1 MSDDKRKVMLIDDNI
16 ISLMVTAEVLS
27 THGYT
32 VAKTASAQG
41 CIAKV
46 EYEKPDVV
54 LIDPAMPRLAID
66 TLLETIR
73 DGDMDKDVSV
83 VLFSDQPAKTLI
95 ETSQAKKMNGYF
107 SKSIEVTRLP
117 EYMENFF

>member
-1 MSDDKRKVMLIDDNI
+1 MSEDKRKVMLIDDNI

-41 CIAKV
+41 CIAKI
-46 EYEKPDVV
+46 EYEEPDVV
-54 LIDPAMPRLAID
+54 LIDPAMPRLPMD
-66 TLLETIR
+66 RLLDTIR
-73 DGDMDKDVSV
+73 NGDMEKDVSV
-83 VLFSDQPAKTLI
+83 VLFSDQPAKVLI
-95 ETSQAKKMNGYF
+95 ETSQAKNMNGYF